1 MPKVNGTFNTIDS
14 YRAEFGGNFV
24 VWVRAERVEHF
35 GGNLNV
41 AKYQPGD
48 VIPAGSMAIFDQ
60 QANTI
65 EIVKASDGAEKLA
78 KVNGL
83 IYNDICIPSNPILAT
98 GAIVTSGKIYA
109 DRAGVD
115 GIPLVVENNGNL
127 PMISFMREGA
137 EYAADATAGEDDNG

>member
-1 MPKVNGTFNTIDS
+1 MPKINGTFNTIGT

-24 VWVRAERVEHF
+24 VWVRVDRKEHF
-35 GGNLNV
+35 GGNLDV
-41 AKYQPGD
+41 SQYQPGD

-65 EIVKASDGAEKLA
+65 EIVKASDSADKLE

-83 IYNDICIPSNPILAT
+83 IFNDICIPSNPILAT

-137 EYAADATAGEDDNG
+137 EYAADATIEP

>member
-1 MPKVNGTFNTIDS
+1 MPKVNGTFNTIGS

-24 VWVRAERVEHF
+24 VWVRVDRVEHF
-35 GGNLNV
+35 GGNLDV
-41 AKYQPGD
+41 SLYQPGD

-60 QANTI
+60 QANTV
-65 EIVKASDGAEKLA
+65 EIVKADAAADKLA

-83 IYNDICIPSNPILAT
+83 IFNDICIPSNPILAS

-115 GIPLVVENNGNL
+115 GIPLTVENNGKL
-127 PMISFMREGA
+127 PMISFMREGV
-137 EYAADATAGEDDNG
+137 EYAADADAGAGA

>member
-1 MPKVNGTFNTIDS
+1 MPKVNGTFNTIGS

-24 VWVRAERVEHF
+24 VWVRVDRVEHF
-35 GGNLNV
+35 GGNLDV
-41 AKYQPGD
+41 SLYQPGD

-60 QANTI
+60 QANTV
-65 EIVKASDGAEKLA
+65 EIVKADAAADKLA

-83 IYNDICIPSNPILAT
+83 IFNDICIPSNPILAS

-115 GIPLVVENNGNL
+115 GIPLAVENNGKL
-127 PMISFMREGA
+127 PMISFMREGV
-137 EYAADATAGEDDNG
+137 EYAADAGAGA

>member
-1 MPKVNGTFNTIDS
+1 MPKVNGTFNTIGS

-24 VWVRAERVEHF
+24 VWVRVDRVEHF
-35 GGNLNV
+35 GGNLDV
-41 AKYQPGD
+41 SLYQPGD

-60 QANTI
+60 QANTV
-65 EIVKASDGAEKLA
+65 EIVKADAAADKLA

-83 IYNDICIPSNPILAT
+83 IFNDICIPSNPILAS

-115 GIPLVVENNGNL
+115 GIPLAVENNGNL
-127 PMISFMREGA
+127 PMISFMREGV
-137 EYAADATAGEDDNG
+137 EYAADAEAGA

>member
-1 MPKVNGTFNTIDS
+1 MPKVNGTFNTIGS
-14 YRAEFGGNFV
+14 YRAEFGGDFV
-24 VWVRAERVEHF
+24 VWVRVERVEHF
-35 GGNLNV
+35 GGNLDV
-41 AKYQPGD
+41 SSYQPGD

-65 EIVKASDGAEKLA
+65 EIVKADAAADKLA

-83 IYNDICIPSNPILAT
+83 IYNDICIPSNPVLAS

-115 GIPLVVENNGNL
+115 GIPPSVESNL
-127 PMISFMREGA
+127 PMISFMREGR
-137 EYAADATAGEDDNG
+137 EYAAAGAGA